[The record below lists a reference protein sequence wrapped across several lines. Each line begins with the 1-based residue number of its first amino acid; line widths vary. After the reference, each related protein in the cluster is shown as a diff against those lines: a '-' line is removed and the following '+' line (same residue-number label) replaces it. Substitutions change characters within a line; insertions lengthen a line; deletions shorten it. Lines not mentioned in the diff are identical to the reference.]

1 MAVPLSTP
9 EPFGLTT
16 PRVPLDLNIDLE
28 LPEADAELE
37 KRALREEV
45 ELSALRLSFEEA
57 LMR

>member
-1 MAVPLSTP
+1 M
-9 EPFGLTT
+9 
-16 PRVPLDLNIDLE
+16 PLDLNIDLE